1 MGNIGEDLADL
12 DDASGPSPSHVAP
25 KRDQTTGKF
34 INPAEKSP
42 EKQKEVPKPEEKAP
56 EIPEPERP
64 AEEERPSNMRQLGKK
79 YDELKKERDTVLQPK
94 IQSLEAK
101 TKEYERAIEELRT
114 KQPDLKPFQEK
125 MAALEKERAQ
135 LLEIVRHA
143 DYEKSPE
150 YQEKYV
156 TPYNEAWAKALWE
169 VTQLSKTSEDGTI
182 RRATENDLLALANAS
197 LDDMDDLAAQW
208 FPKSAA
214 RVIRHVE
221 KIRDLADAQEKA
233 KAEAKKGATEF
244 ETKRKQEFEQADTT
258 FRSTYQGVTT
268 DLPKK
273 YPKIFGTDETDAQ
286 GNDLL
291 KKGLEFADTVFSPNG
306 NQLPAEK
313 KAARLA
319 LIRFKAANHD
329 RLFSRLKARDA
340 RIAELEAS
348 LKQYEDSGPP
358 TDDAGQPG
366 TGESDG
372 TGMDAVEAELRKL
385 DK

>member
-1 MGNIGEDLADL
+1 MWH
-12 DDASGPSPSHVAP
+12 PS
-25 KRDQTTGKF
+25 RDQTTGKF

-135 LLEIVRHA
+135 LLEIVRFS
-143 DYEKSPE
+143 DYKKSPE
-150 YQEKYV
+150 FTDKYEK
-156 TPYNEAWAKALWE
+156 PYNEAWAKAVSE
-169 VTQLSKTSEDGTI
+169 ITQLGMALEDGTS
-182 RRATENDLLALANAS
+182 RKATANDLLALANAP
-197 LDDMDDLAAQW
+197 LDQLDDLAAQW
-208 FPKSAA
+208 FPKSSA

-221 KIRDLADAQEKA
+221 KIRDLAELQDKA
-233 KAEAKKGATEF
+233 LEDAKKGATEF